1 MPPKMADTIHLRGQQ
16 SLILL
21 LLITSLIQGCGS
33 IPQTVTPMNPIQL
46 FNGTDLT
53 GWTGLIA
60 PPSRKASLSPSER
73 TKEQE
78 EADRLM
84 LQHWHVED
92 NSLFFDGKGSHLVTQ
107 EEFEDFELCLEWKIT
122 PGGDSGIYLRGCPQ
136 VQIWDILQ
144 HPEGS
149 GGLYN
154 NQNGGSKPLVAADLP
169 PGNWNHFRIQIRG
182 TQVTVYL
189 NDILVVNDTK
199 LENYWDRS
207 QTIPSRGPIEL
218 QSHGSPLYFRY
229 VTIKP
234 L

>member
-21 LLITSLIQGCGS
+21 VLITSLIQGCGS

-122 PGGDSGIYLRGCPQ
+122 PGGASGIYLRALEASTTIKMVDPSLLSRR
-136 VQIWDILQ
+136 IIP
-144 HPEGS
+144 PEIGTISESKS
-149 GGLYN
+149 GG
-154 NQNGGSKPLVAADLP
+154 
-169 PGNWNHFRIQIRG
+169 R
-182 TQVTVYL
+182 
-189 NDILVVNDTK
+189 
-199 LENYWDRS
+199 RS
-207 QTIPSRGPIEL
+207 RST
-218 QSHGSPLYFRY
+218 
-229 VTIKP
+229 
-234 L
+234 